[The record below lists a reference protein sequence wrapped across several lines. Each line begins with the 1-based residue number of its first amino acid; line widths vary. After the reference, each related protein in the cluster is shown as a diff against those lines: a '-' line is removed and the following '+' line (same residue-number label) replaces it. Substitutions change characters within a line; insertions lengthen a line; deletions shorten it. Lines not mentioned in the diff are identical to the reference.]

1 MNLLAKGIERLALVV
16 LLFGGAGMLASTFLG
31 VADVVGTQ
39 MLGSPV
45 AGARELTESTMVLI
59 VFGALTYAQIKRSHI
74 RVEIVY
80 LAVGPRGKA
89 AMDVLACVCAII
101 FFSLMLWQGYDEA
114 MFSMQIGEAT
124 VGLIRFPLYP
134 ARWILV
140 AGTALMILRLV
151 LDLILD
157 IDRFIKGVEPD
168 FMHAEQQI
176 LAEIANKPELV
187 GKPE

>member
-1 MNLLAKGIERLALVV
+1 MNLLAKVIERLALIV

-31 VADVVGTQ
+31 TADVIGTQ
-39 MLGSPV
+39 MFGMPI

-74 RVEIVY
+74 RVEIIY
-80 LAVGPRGKA
+80 LAVGPRAKA
-89 AMDVLACVCAII
+89 AMDVFAGLCALL
-101 FFSLMLWQGYDEA
+101 FFGLLLWQAYDEA
-114 MFSMQIGEAT
+114 IFSMQIGEAT

-140 AGTALMILRLV
+140 AGTALMIVRLA
-151 LDLILD
+151 LDLFLD
-157 IDRFIKGVEPD
+157 IDRFIKGVEPG
-168 FMHAEQQI
+168 FMRTEEQI
-176 LAEIANKPELV
+176 LADLANKPELI